1 MKAFLKKVQ
10 AWFVDGLIILVPVIL
25 SLYIS
30 FLVFNFVYRLMG
42 FALVFIPNRFD
53 ELPWFRPVVTTGTVL
68 LTFLLIWGIGL
79 IIRTLFG
86 QRLNQFFES
95 LFTSLPLTR
104 SLFRAFKQLLG
115 LLFSS
120 RGREY
125 SDVVLLPFPYARG
138 YGYGFV
144 TGKAPSHLAPDAKEE
159 WYKVFVPGT
168 PNPTIGYLLI
178 VRRRDLIFTT
188 LPVDKALKIIVSGG
202 ILGE

>member
-1 MKAFLKKVQ
+1 MKTFLKRLQ

-30 FLVFNFVYRLMG
+30 FVVFNFVYRLMG

-53 ELPWFRPVVTTGTVL
+53 ALSWFRPAVTAGTVL
-68 LTFLLIWGIGL
+68 LTILLIWGTGL

-95 LFTSLPLTR
+95 LFSSLPLTR

-115 LLFSS
+115 MLFSN

-125 SDVVLLPFPYARG
+125 SDVVLLPFPYSRG
-138 YGYGFV
+138 YAFGFI
-144 TGKAPSHLAPDAKEE
+144 TGRASPALVPDGAGE
-159 WYKVFVPGT
+159 WFKVFVPGT

-178 VRRRDLIFTT
+178 VPSRDLTFTS
-188 LPVDKALKIIVSGG
+188 LSVDKALRIIVSGG